1 MMNIPE
7 QYMADVLSGR
17 QVACKWVRLA
27 IERHRRDLATAAEY
41 YFDPAAGMHVIEFFA
56 FLKHSK
62 GEWAGQT
69 IQLEPW
75 QQCYLYILFGWRRVA
90 DDLRRFRTGYLEVAR
105 KNGKSTL
112 GAGIGLYLMVADGEP
127 GAEVYSAAT
136 KRDQAL
142 IVHNEATRMVKGSP
156 GLRKRVKVF
165 RNNLHIEGTASKFEP
180 LGADA
185 DTLDGLNIHAAIV
198 DEIHAHKSRD
208 VWDRLETATGA
219 RRQPL
224 MLGITTAGYDRE
236 SLCWELHE
244 YLQKILEQI
253 VADDTFFGMIF
264 SIDEG
269 DDWADPDVWIKAN
282 PNLGVSKK
290 VDDLVRKA
298 KRAQEIPSSLNSFL
312 RLELDIWTESES
324 VWLSMEHWQACG
336 GAVDADGLR
345 GRTCYMGLDL
355 SSNVDISAYALVFP
369 PQQEDDPYQVLMRF
383 FIPEEGMKNRSH
395 NDRVPYDVWVRQGYI
410 TATGGNVIDYEYILS
425 QIDEDA
431 QKYDIAGVAFDRW
444 GATQVSLRLAD
455 AGLAVAAFGQGF
467 ASMSAPTKA
476 LENLILGHELA
487 HGHNP
492 VLTWM
497 AANAVTEEDAAGNIK
512 VSKRRSREKIDG
524 IVALVMGLDLALRSG
539 GSSVYEERGII
550 WI

>member
-1 MMNIPE
+1 MNLPE
-7 QYMADVLSGR
+7 RYIQDVMSGR
-17 QVACKWVRLA
+17 QPACKWVQLA
-27 IERHRRDLATAAEY
+27 VERHLRDLQTADEF
-41 YFDPAAGMHVIEFFA
+41 YFDAAAGMHVIEFFS
-56 FLKHSK
+56 FLRHSK

-69 IQLEPW
+69 IRLEPW
-75 QQCYLYILFGWRRVA
+75 QQAYVYMLFGWRRVV
-90 DDLRRFRTGYLEVAR
+90 DDLRRFRTAYLEVAR

-142 IVHNEATRMVKGSP
+142 IVHNEAARMVKGSP
-156 GLRKRVKVF
+156 GLRKRIKIF
-165 RNNLHIEGTASKFEP
+165 RDNLHIEGTASKFEP

-198 DEIHAHKSRD
+198 DEIHAHRNRD

-224 MLGITTAGYDRE
+224 MLGITTAGYDRS

-244 YLQKILEQI
+244 YLQKILEQS
-253 VADDTFFGMIF
+253 VVDDTFFGMIF

-269 DDWADPDVWIKAN
+269 DDWADPDVWVKAN

-290 VDDLVRKA
+290 NDDLLRKA
-298 KRAQEIPSSLNSFL
+298 QRAREIPSALNSFL
-312 RLELDIWTESES
+312 RLELDVWTQSES
-324 VWLSMEHWQACG
+324 VWVSMEHWRACG
-336 GAVDADGLR
+336 SATNPDGLR

-355 SSNVDISAYALVFP
+355 SSNVDLSAYALVFP
-369 PQQEDDPYQVLMRF
+369 PQQEGDPYQVLMRF
-383 FIPEEGMKNRSH
+383 FIPEEGMLKRSH
-395 NDRVPYDVWVRQGYI
+395 ADRVPYDVWVRQGFVS
-410 TATGGNVIDYEYILS
+410 ATPGNVIDYDYILA

-431 QKYDIAGVAFDRW
+431 QRFDIAGVAFDRW
-444 GATQVSLRLAD
+444 GATQVSLRLSD
-455 AGLAVAAFGQGF
+455 AGLNVVAFGQGF
-467 ASMSAPTKA
+467 SSMSAPTKA
-476 LENLILGHELA
+476 LENLILGHQVA
-487 HGHNP
+487 HGDNP

-512 VSKRRSREKIDG
+512 VSKKRSREKIDG
-524 IVALVMGLDLALRSG
+524 IVALIMALDLALHHDG
-539 GSSVYEERGII
+539 GTSVYEERGVL